1 MDDVSIWQKGLIMA
15 TSRQPRGNR
24 RDEGRMAQVL
34 KVLVVDDVETMRKVT
49 AGQLAALGYGPA
61 DLAGDGA
68 EAWRML
74 ERKRYDLVI
83 SDWNM
88 PAMTGIALLQ
98 LMRASPRHV
107 HTPFIMITA
116 EAERSRIE
124 TAISSGVS
132 DLLVKPYTAGR
143 LAASVQ
149 RAMAH
154 QVAPPAPEPAAP
166 AGEAMAG
173 TAAGATPMPAG
184 VVHLPPLEPPPPTL
198 LLVDDTADNLHV
210 LANIFKGRYR
220 IKAAHNGEKA
230 LALCCSDTPPD
241 LVLLDVMMPGLDGFE
256 VARRMREHPNSENV
270 PIIFVTALSDDNSR
284 LQGMELGAVDFVTK
298 PIDPAQ
304 LKLRVDNFMRY
315 VELRRHLQADY
326 DNMLAIAR
334 LRDDVEAMTRHDLKG
349 PLAGAIGIVQ
359 SLVDAGD
366 LDRRQGEQLRLAEQA
381 MLQVIDMVNLST
393 ELYKIETGKYVL
405 HAAPLEI
412 SDMLRRVVETARA
425 TYAGK
430 QLVVAVDTDF
440 DVGTD
445 APMGLGDAMLTY
457 SLLNN
462 LIKNACEAAPERTR
476 VIATLYAGSPLRIEI
491 VNKGVIPEAI
501 RPRFF
506 DKFVTDGKASG
517 TGLGTYSARLLARAQ
532 YGDVAF
538 AVNDDAQTTTLIVTL
553 PAGPAASPG

>member
-1 MDDVSIWQKGLIMA
+1 MA
-15 TSRQPRGNR
+15 
-24 RDEGRMAQVL
+24 EVL
-34 KVLVVDDVETMRKVT
+34 RILVVDDVETMRKVT
-49 AGQLAALGYGPA
+49 AGQLTSLGYGSVE
-61 DLAGDGA
+61 LASDGA
-68 EAWRML
+68 EAWRMI

-88 PAMTGIALLQ
+88 PALTGIALLQ
-98 LMRASPRHV
+98 MIRSSPRHI
-107 HTPFIMITA
+107 HMPFIMITA

-143 LAASVQ
+143 LATSIK

-154 QVAPPAPEPAAP
+154 QVARPVPDTNIDAPLVAVTVDDLVVMPPA
-166 AGEAMAG
+166 
-173 TAAGATPMPAG
+173 
-184 VVHLPPLEPPPPTL
+184 VVHLPPPQPLPPTL
-198 LLVDDTADNLHV
+198 LLVDDTADNLYV
-210 LANIFKGRYR
+210 LANVFKGRYR

-241 LVLLDVMMPGLDGFE
+241 LVLLDVMMPGMDGFE
-256 VARRMREHPNSENV
+256 VARRMRQHPGAENV
-270 PIIFVTALSDDNSR
+270 PIIFVTALTDDAAR
-284 LQGMELGAVDFVTK
+284 LQGMELGAVDFITK
-298 PIDPAQ
+298 PIDPVQ

-315 VELRRHLQADY
+315 VELRRHLQTDY

-359 SLVDAGD
+359 SLIDAAD
-366 LDRRQGEQLRLAEQA
+366 LDRRQLEHLRLAEQA
-381 MLQVIDMVNLST
+381 MLQVTDMVNLST

-405 HAAPLEI
+405 HAAPLPI

-430 QLVVAVDTDF
+430 QLVLAVDTDF
-440 DVGTD
+440 DVGID
-445 APMGLGDAMLTY
+445 APLALGDAMLTY

-491 VNKGVIPEAI
+491 VNKGVIPEPI
-501 RPRFF
+501 RERFF
-506 DKFVTDGKASG
+506 DKFVTDGKSGG

-532 YGDVAF
+532 YGEVAF
-538 AVNDDAQTTTLIVTL
+538 AVDDELQTTTLIVSL
-553 PAGPAASPG
+553 PSAAPPA

>member
-1 MDDVSIWQKGLIMA
+1 
-15 TSRQPRGNR
+15 
-24 RDEGRMAQVL
+24 MAQVL

-49 AGQLAALGYGPA
+49 AGQLAALGCGSP
-61 DLAGDGA
+61 DVAGDGA
-68 EAWRML
+68 EAWRLL
-74 ERKRYDLVI
+74 ERNRYDLVI

-98 LMRASPRHV
+98 LMRASPRHA

-124 TAISSGVS
+124 SAIASGVS

-143 LAASVQ
+143 LATSIK

-154 QVAPPAPEPAAP
+154 QIAP
-166 AGEAMAG
+166 
-173 TAAGATPMPAG
+173 AGATPVSAAAAGHAAAPAFVAVAQPQG
-184 VVHLPPLEPPPPTL
+184 EVHLPPTAPPPPTM

-210 LANIFKGRYR
+210 LANVFKGQYR

-241 LVLLDVMMPGLDGFE
+241 LVLLDVMMPGMDGFE
-256 VARRMREHPNSENV
+256 VARRMREHPNAESV
-270 PIIFVTALSDDNSR
+270 PIIFVTALTDDSSR

-298 PIDPAQ
+298 PIDPVQ

-315 VELRRHLQADY
+315 VELRRQLQADY
-326 DNMLAIAR
+326 DNMLALAR

-359 SLVDAGD
+359 ALVDAGD
-366 LDRRQGEQLRLAEQA
+366 LDRRQAEQLRLAEQA
-381 MLQVIDMVNLST
+381 MLQVTDMVNLST
-393 ELYKIETGKYVL
+393 ELYKIETGRYVL
-405 HAAPLEI
+405 HAAPLAI

-425 TYAGK
+425 FYAGK
-430 QLVVAVDTDF
+430 QLVIAVDTDF

-445 APMGLGDAMLTY
+445 PPTGLGDAMLTY

-462 LIKNACEAAPERTR
+462 LIKNACEASPERGR
-476 VIATLYAGSPLRIEI
+476 VSATLYAGAPLRIEI
-491 VNKGVIPEAI
+491 VNKGVIPEQI

-506 DKFVTDGKASG
+506 DKFVTGGKAGG

-532 YGDVAF
+532 HGEVAF
-538 AVNDDAQTTTLIVTL
+538 AVDDDAHTTTLIVTL
-553 PAGPAASPG
+553 PAGPSATLP